1 MTLKTKLTATISAV
15 ALLMG
20 GAGAALA
27 QDAAPAAPAA
37 PAQPEMAAPA
47 ATDFS
52 ETQIQAFAVA
62 YVQVMEIG
70 MSFEEQMQAAE
81 SDDDRMGLQ
90 MQAQEQMAAA
100 VEGTEGIT
108 IDEYNALLTAAQ
120 SDQELAAQVQG
131 EVDAVAQE

>member
-1 MTLKTKLTATISAV
+1 MTFKTKLTATISAV